1 MKYLKLFENFDDNKP
16 VVDALKTI
24 YSCIKNGTKISSK
37 INGGKLMDLHDSCED
52 PQVQDFL
59 VKAAEVT
66 SEEIQGTIV
75 DLKDMFDI
83 NELEGLI
90 RILEANP
97 EKDES
102 YNLKIESFSSFR
114 NESLDNFHHI
124 SEEELNL
131 FSEVPALQELITK
144 LKVRLEKDKIHYNEN
159 DEETLEILTQYL
171 DMPEKIEESVNTESY
186 EEVSKALLDNFDD
199 VRACSFYMDKL
210 KEMGRLQEFLE
221 SEDGKLFKELRSHLR

>member
-24 YSCIKNGTKISSK
+24 YSCIKNGTKISSE
-37 INGGKLMDLHDSCED
+37 INGGKLMDLHDSCEV

-59 VKAAEVT
+59 KKAAEVT

-114 NESLDNFHHI
+114 DESLDNFHHI
-124 SEEELNL
+124 SKEELNL

-144 LKVRLEKDKIHYNEN
+144 LKVRLEKDKIHYNKN
-159 DEETLEILTQYL
+159 DGETLEILTQYL
-171 DMPEKIEESVNTESY
+171 DMPEKIEESVNT
-186 EEVSKALLDNFDD
+186 
-199 VRACSFYMDKL
+199 
-210 KEMGRLQEFLE
+210 
-221 SEDGKLFKELRSHLR
+221 